1 MPLSKS
7 IVFAPSLKTPN
18 LSIVTAFQILIK
30 AAGLRR
36 LWLGIASVV
45 AGTAA
50 AAAHG
55 NLQPFPALACLLFA
69 IFAQCASNVMHRYY
83 DAKNGYGENEENNI
97 VYADDIDR
105 PLTYILKEGI
115 QVFSILTATAG
126 LAVLSMAG
134 WWTILFAAF
143 IAIIVVISNTGP
155 HPLCRS
161 VFYPV
166 ATFLIFGPIAV
177 VGTAFVQSQH
187 EALAL
192 FSWWDLMPA
201 LTLGMITGMMAV
213 NCHVIF
219 GVFHR
224 RNNVTSSR
232 TTFFGRYGNAAT
244 GLLLVISTL
253 ASGFIGIMAPFWM
266 DIDDGYIY
274 MPVPVLSMI
283 LGFIAISL
291 MRKPRYSKVAWRLSL
306 VNIVLF
312 AVLSLIIFYFIGYPE
327 GYIEESS
334 LII

>member
-30 AAGLRR
+30 AAGLRT

-50 AAAHG
+50 AVAHG

-201 LTLGMITGMMAV
+201 LILGMITGMMAV
-213 NCHVIF
+213 
-219 GVFHR
+219 
-224 RNNVTSSR
+224 
-232 TTFFGRYGNAAT
+232 
-244 GLLLVISTL
+244 
-253 ASGFIGIMAPFWM
+253 
-266 DIDDGYIY
+266 
-274 MPVPVLSMI
+274 
-283 LGFIAISL
+283 
-291 MRKPRYSKVAWRLSL
+291 
-306 VNIVLF
+306 
-312 AVLSLIIFYFIGYPE
+312 
-327 GYIEESS
+327 
-334 LII
+334 